1 MFEIS
6 FSNIDPLPVTQVL
19 DAHKI
24 QYRTTRRRGF
34 DGMTTVSMAIDAI
47 AALGGILTPVVL
59 HLMATKKEDADVT
72 ISGITLRGLK
82 EEQVRRI
89 IEQLAE
95 DRGGADEGK

>member
-6 FSNIDPLPVTQVL
+6 FANIDPLPLTQAL
-19 DAHKI
+19 DAHRI
-24 QYRTTRRRGF
+24 EYRATRRRGF
-34 DGMTTVSMAIDAI
+34 DGMTTISLAIDAI
-47 AALGGILTPVVL
+47 AALGGIMTPIVL

-72 ISGITLRGLK
+72 ISGITLRGLR

-95 DRGGADEGK
+95 DGGGADEGK

>member
-6 FSNIDPLPVTQVL
+6 FSNVDPLPVTQAL
-19 DAHKI
+19 DTHRI
-24 QYRTTRRRGF
+24 QYRATRRRGF
-34 DGMTTVSMAIDAI
+34 DGMTTVSLAIEAI
-47 AALGGILTPVVL
+47 AGLGGMLTPIVL
-59 HLMATKKEDADVT
+59 HLMASKKEDADVT

-95 DRGGADEGK
+95 DRGGDEVR